1 MSAINRNLILARGFI
16 PRCRISLMPQASTM
30 VIKAK
35 RIAGSGGA
43 HRSKYFRADDCANA
57 DERPIESTKRAL
69 QSELWPTD

>member
-1 MSAINRNLILARGFI
+1 
-16 PRCRISLMPQASTM
+16 MPQASTM

-43 HRSKYFRADDCANA
+43 HRSKYSRADDCANA
-57 DERPIESTKRAL
+57 DERHIESTKRAL